1 MFFARI
7 IITFILLGAGFE
19 KNKKRDVRDWYHREE
34 QRFEM
39 KNNVNRRGD
48 IPVLHGDCDGEFYSK
63 IYDYLNSIG
72 SHKKKFFFS
81 TQMQKT
87 F

>member
-1 MFFARI
+1 VNVFCKNYYYTI
-7 IITFILLGAGFE
+7 IFLGAGFE

-63 IYDYLNSIG
+63 IYDKLNSIG
-72 SHKKKFFFS
+72 SHK
-81 TQMQKT
+81 
-87 F
+87 